1 MPTRRRD
8 APIDIA
14 DRLSVRILRA
24 GGTLHRAHGAG
35 AGAIFFG
42 PGEGKAPR
50 YRFDSPDG
58 SYGVCYLGLS
68 EEAAFAEGVLHQP
81 LPRRVFSEASLAA
94 RAIATVRIEEN
105 IRAVRLYGR
114 FLIGN
119 GADASVVHGDDY
131 QGVSQPWSRAIHEHH
146 GRVDGILYTARHDDS
161 VQALALFER
170 AAHKISAGAS
180 HPLSGSD
187 LRTLRL
193 LDRYGIGLLP

>member
-1 MPTRRRD
+1 MMLPV
-8 APIDIA
+8 DIA
-14 DRLSVRILRA
+14 DRLSVRTLRA
-24 GGTLHRAHGAG
+24 GGTLHRAHAVSAG
-35 AGAIFFG
+35 MIFFG
-42 PGEGKAPR
+42 PGAGNAPR

-68 EEAAFAEGVLHQP
+68 EEAAFVEGVLHQP

-119 GADASVVHGDDY
+119 GADAAVVHGDDY
-131 QGVSQPWSRAIHEHH
+131 AGRSQPWSNAIHAH
-146 GRVDGILYTARHDDS
+146 RDLVDGIIYSARHDDS

-170 AAHKISAGAS
+170 AAHKIRPGSS
-180 HPLSGSD
+180 HPLSGFD

-193 LDRYGIGLLP
+193 LDRYGVGLLP